1 MTTESQLS
9 DGWWL
14 GPVQQLMNRG
24 VVHSESATAICKELD
39 GRSLRLS
46 VDGTGLQIIFAV
58 INGSV
63 VVTTGEQEDPDAT
76 ISGLPFSLLRMVGDD
91 PEAVIRSGTV
101 KITGNPV
108 IADEFR
114 NLFHLTRP
122 DWEEELSRY
131 TGDVIAHEL
140 GLGTRRLRSWG
151 RRAARTLARSMG
163 EYLSEES
170 RLVVSD
176 TELEEFCGEVDQ
188 LSAAVDRAAAKLTML
203 REKREAA
210 GDTEPSP

>member
-9 DGWWL
+9 DDWWL
-14 GPVQQLMNRG
+14 EPIQHLLNRG
-24 VVHSESATAICKELD
+24 VVHSETATAICEGLD
-39 GRSLRLS
+39 GRSLQLS
-46 VDGTGLQIIFAV
+46 VDGTGLRIIFAV
-58 INGSV
+58 ANGV
-63 VVTTGEQEDPDAT
+63 VAVTTGDREEPDAT

-114 NLFHLTRP
+114 DLFYLTRP

-140 GLGTRRLRSWG
+140 GRGTRRLRSWG
-151 RRAARTLARSMG
+151 KRAAQTLARSMG

-170 RLVVSD
+170 RLVVGD
-176 TELEEFCGEVDQ
+176 TELEEYCAEVDQ
-188 LSAAVDRAAAKLTML
+188 LAAAVDRAAAKLAML
-203 REKREAA
+203 RAKRQAA
-210 GDTEPSP
+210 DDVEHSS

>member
-1 MTTESQLS
+1 MTTEAQLS
-9 DGWWL
+9 DDWWL
-14 GPVQQLMNRG
+14 DPVQHLINRG
-24 VVHSESATAICKELD
+24 VVHSESATAICKGLE
-39 GRSLRLS
+39 GRTLCLS
-46 VDGTGLQIIFAV
+46 VDGTALKVIFEVA
-58 INGSV
+58 NGRV
-63 VVTTGEQEDPDAT
+63 DVTTGDIEDPDAT

-114 NLFHLTRP
+114 GLFHLTRP

-151 RRAARTLARSMG
+151 RRAAQTLARSMG

-176 TELEEFCGEVDQ
+176 TELEEFCADVDQ
-188 LSAAVDRAAAKLTML
+188 LSAAVDRAAAKLTIL
-203 REKREAA
+203 RAKREAA
-210 GDTEPSP
+210 DDTESSP